1 MTANYDVI
9 VAGLGGAGS
18 STAYQLARRGMSVLG
33 LDRAGMANDFGS
45 SHGGSR
51 IVRMAYAEGAAFVP
65 LLVRAHAL
73 WDELG
78 AAAGEPLLRRC
89 GVMFIS
95 RPDGEVV
102 PATLANARAF
112 GFMHETFGAAALRQ
126 RSPGIAVADDA
137 TALFD
142 PRAGV
147 VSPEQAVRAQ
157 LRLAAQAGAV
167 LQFDEAILEVSTIGD
182 GVRVRTGRGAYQA
195 GRLVLCA
202 GAWSP
207 TLLPGRAPLLRV
219 QRQVQHW
226 FEVSPDRAAIFDIS
240 KFPVHVWE
248 DEKLFYCMPM
258 LDGPGGGVKCCV
270 ELDPPAVDPD
280 TLDRAIAPAEVT
292 TARELM
298 ARYVPAASGRWL
310 RGSVCMYAAT
320 ADNRFLIG
328 PAPGMPQVVLATG
341 LGGHGFKFTPA
352 IGELAADYITGMV
365 DAASERAAPFDPARF
380 PEALA
385 A

>member
-65 LLVRAHAL
+65 LLLRAHAL

-78 AAAGEPLLRRC
+78 AAGGETLLRRC

-95 RPDGEVV
+95 RPGGSVV

-112 GFMHETFGAAALRQ
+112 GFPYEKLDAAALRR

-157 LRLAAQAGAV
+157 LRAGGA
-167 LQFDEAILEVSTIGD
+167 G
-182 GVRVRTGRGAYQA
+182 RRGAALRRGHSRYCCDRRRRSRPHQPRLSYYA

-207 TLLPGRAPLLRV
+207 TLLPGRPPLLRV

-226 FEVSPDRAAIFDIS
+226 FEVPPDRAALFAPE

-248 DEKLFYCMPM
+248 DESLFYCMPM

-270 ELDPPAVDPD
+270 ELDPPTVDPD
-280 TLDRAIAPAEVT
+280 KLDRTIAPAEVT
-292 TARELM
+292 AARELM

-320 ADNRFLIG
+320 PDNRFLIG
-328 PAPGMPQVVLATG
+328 PVPGMKQVVLASRSGRPRFQVHSGDRRTG
-341 LGGHGFKFTPA
+341 GRLHHRNDRRRF
-352 IGELAADYITGMV
+352 
-365 DAASERAAPFDPARF
+365 RARGSV
-380 PEALA
+380 
-385 A
+385 